1 MKMGKQKEME
11 VKVLSSMIN
20 VNGDVLG
27 DKKFNALN
35 YGFYDFYD
43 KSLMEKEEYEELLK
57 SMRHKGLIE
66 IEVNNNENFDKA
78 IIYATQSGAIFLSK
92 NFKDID

>member
-1 MKMGKQKEME
+1 MGKQKEME

-20 VNGDVLG
+20 VNWDVLG

>member
-1 MKMGKQKEME
+1 MCKQKEME

-20 VNGDVLG
+20 IKRDVLG
-27 DKKFNALN
+27 DKKINALN
-35 YGFYDFYD
+35 YGFYDFFD
-43 KSLMEKEEYEELLK
+43 KSLMEMEEYEELLK

-66 IEVNNNENFDKA
+66 IEVNNNENFDRA

-92 NFKDID
+92 IFKDIE

>member
-1 MKMGKQKEME
+1 MGKQKEME
-11 VKVLSSMIN
+11 VKVLSSMMN

>member
-1 MKMGKQKEME
+1 MGKQKEME